1 MSKKKKK
8 HGPLLAI
15 DIGSSSIKFSQGQ
28 MSNGRLKVSLLGI
41 KPVPDGVYGNG
52 NIHDYQT
59 LKAIITGSLHDFKIK
74 NKDTVVTIESSD
86 TIKREM
92 VIQKV
97 PDEDKAD
104 LIAYE
109 VSQYLPIEI
118 SNYILQYKDIEE
130 FVEDDVKKVKIHLGA
145 MPKEIVKAHFDLIN
159 ECGLNPC
166 YLDMHSNSLEK
177 LIQYE
182 RSNISSSQLSC
193 AYIDF
198 GHKMINVTL
207 FENQDYRFNR
217 IIKMGSSEFNRI
229 LIDYLSIDGDEAEK
243 RKKTTSVTA
252 IYKSHGQMDKTASD
266 SDDDIKNI
274 VIRESVNYF
283 DEVIDEIDKVFKY
296 HLSRHSSNKI
306 DQVFL
311 IGGGAQFVDLEELL
325 SSRLELPVKKLD
337 KLNNV
342 EFNLKDSGE
351 LKHMNLYINS
361 IGALIRE

>member
-1 MSKKKKK
+1 MSKKKRK

-15 DIGSSSIKFSQGQ
+15 DIGSSSVKFSQGQ

-41 KPVPDGVYGNG
+41 KAVPEGVYSNG
-52 NIHDYQT
+52 MIHDYQT
-59 LKAIITGSLHDFKIK
+59 LKAIISGSIHEFKIK
-74 NKDTVVTIESSD
+74 NKDTVITIESSD

-130 FVEDDVKKVKIHLGA
+130 IMEEDVKKVKILLGA

-182 RSNISSSQLSC
+182 KSSMNTPNNTS

-198 GHKMINVTL
+198 GNKMINITL
-207 FENQDYRFNR
+207 FENQVYKFNR

-229 LIDYLSIDGDEAEK
+229 LVDYLSIDGDEAEK
-243 RKKTTSVTA
+243 RKKATSVTA
-252 IYKSHGQMDKTASD
+252 IYKSHSQIDKATSD
-266 SDDDIKNI
+266 SEDDIKNI
-274 VIRESVNYF
+274 VIRESVSFF
-283 DEVIDEIDKVFKY
+283 DELIDEIDKVFKY
-296 HLSRHSSNKI
+296 HISRHSNNKI
-306 DQVFL
+306 DQVYL
-311 IGGGAQFVDLEELL
+311 IGGGAQFVDVEELF
-325 SSRLELPVKKLD
+325 STRLELPVKKMD

-342 EFNLKDSGE
+342 EFNLKDTKE
-351 LKHMNLYINS
+351 QKHVNLYINS
-361 IGALIRE
+361 VGALIRE